1 MSDILIRN
9 LSDGPRD
16 YPLSNGE
23 SIYLGSK
30 GKIKISDSLI
40 SQAIRAAEEKGLL
53 QIEEV
58 SE

>member
-40 SQAIRAAEEKGLL
+40 SQAIRTAEEKGLL